1 MAKEEIP
8 EVTIR
13 VRKGR
18 TKISIDEKNH
28 FSYPSPK
35 FKSYVRREFRKR
47 FSHRPGEDEDKEDL
61 KQDIEEFLRECVKK
75 GIIMNEKK
83 LDNLYR
89 GGLHPGGPR
98 YNTSSYIKC

>member
-1 MAKEEIP
+1 MAEEEIP
-8 EVTIR
+8 DVTIR
-13 VRKGR
+13 IRNGR
-18 TKISIDEKNH
+18 TKITIDDKNH

-35 FKSYVRREFRKR
+35 FKSFVQREFRKR
-47 FSHRPGEDEDKEDL
+47 FSHRPAEGEDKEDL
-61 KQDIEEFLRECVKK
+61 RQDIELFLRECVKK
-75 GIIMNEKK
+75 GVIMNEKK